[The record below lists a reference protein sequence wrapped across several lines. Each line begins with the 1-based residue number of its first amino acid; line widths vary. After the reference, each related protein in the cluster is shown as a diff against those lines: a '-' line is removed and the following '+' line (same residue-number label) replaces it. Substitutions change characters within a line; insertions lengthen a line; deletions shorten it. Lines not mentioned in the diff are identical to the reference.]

1 MIHSYSYVRNVF
13 LSFKVPAA
21 IQKCQRAGIT
31 VRMVT
36 GDNVNTALSIAT
48 KCGIIRPSEE
58 DLIVIEG
65 KDFDNLIRSDPES
78 QDVSVGLSRLDL
90 FI

>member
-1 MIHSYSYVRNVF
+1 M
-13 LSFKVPAA
+13 
-21 IQKCQRAGIT
+21 
-31 VRMVT
+31 RMVT

>member
-1 MIHSYSYVRNVF
+1 M
-13 LSFKVPAA
+13 PAA